1 MLVVLGVAVSGHA
14 PAASPQADESAAG
27 KAVYDGIR
35 AFGLTGG
42 VAEVAG
48 LSLVRDRVEMT
59 FTGTFYFAAPVNGR
73 VTGAVFMGQGM
84 MKAAVPPVEFE
95 REHVRRMLG
104 ADAVDSD
111 FRTAVLRWS
120 DDTFDVIGKAKTD
133 GASTPQAQ
141 RLAADGETR
150 FTTETGANLSARLAA
165 SILNNETPGVFVG
178 QFDGGRRDRFTVLLD
193 HQNRI
198 PLANFRLNGG
208 EKGVIYSYQSALY
221 ANDVWMAFYSTDDY
235 ARRAAVYSD
244 TNDLVDVSHY
254 RLDLDVRDLDSKMGL
269 VARMDLQSRVA
280 GVRAVPFNI
289 GESLSGY
296 QSARL
301 RNQLRMKKA
310 RQGDRELAWVQ
321 EDWEGG
327 FTVFLPSAVPA
338 GERLTIEVELEGDFI
353 RGVDVVPEC
362 FYPFSNETWFPR
374 HGYLDRATFDTTFR
388 HRRRDRIASIG
399 VRLSEAP
406 DPDDKDAF
414 ITRYRMA
421 QPVALSV
428 FAIGPFE
435 RKTQSIQWD
444 NGDPPI
450 PLEFNSVP
458 SRVFPIKEDFI
469 LAELDNSVRYFKAM
483 FGKYPYE
490 GFGAA
495 FHPYGFGQGFPSML
509 MIPPTDRA
517 EKYTYAF
524 IAHETAHQ
532 WWGNI
537 VAWRSYRDQW
547 LSEGFAEYSGLL
559 YTGKRDKNGARSTAE
574 MIKELRDS
582 LRDPPRTS
590 VGVARGRLND
600 IGPIIQGHRLNSS
613 KSYGAYQ
620 ALIYNK
626 GALVLRML
634 HFLLSHPTTG
644 DDSAFTAMMTDFVEK
659 YRNGAASTDNFRE
672 VANAHFA
679 RSPMAQRYGLPHLD
693 WFFQQWIYRT
703 DLPSYQLDYAF
714 KDQPDGSV
722 IITGTVKQENV
733 PEDFFMPLP
742 IVFSFDG
749 NREARTTVKA
759 LGPST
764 PFELKLPGRPR
775 RVELDP
781 HSWVL
786 SERTTTRAR

>member
-1 MLVVLGVAVSGHA
+1 MLVVLGVAGGGHTL
-14 PAASPQADESAAG
+14 PASAQADESAAG
-27 KAVYDGIR
+27 KALYDGIR

-42 VAEVAG
+42 VAEVTG
-48 LSLVRDRVEMT
+48 LPLVRDRVEMT

-73 VTGAVFMGQGM
+73 VTGAVFVGQGT
-84 MKAAVPPVEFE
+84 MKATVPPVEFE
-95 REHVRRMLG
+95 REHVRRMID
-104 ADAVDSD
+104 ADVVESD

-120 DDTFDVIGKAKTD
+120 DDTFDVIGKARQD
-133 GASTPQAQ
+133 GAATPQAQ
-141 RLAADGETR
+141 RLASEGEAR
-150 FTTETGANLSARLAA
+150 WTTETGANVSARLAA
-165 SILNNETPGVFVG
+165 SILNNESPGVFTA
-178 QFDGGRRDRFTVLLD
+178 QFDGGRRDRFTVLID

-198 PLANFRLNGG
+198 PVANFGLNGG

-221 ANDVWMAFYSTDDY
+221 ARDVWMAFYSIDDY
-235 ARRAAVYSD
+235 ARGAAVYSD

-254 RLDLDVRDLDSKMGL
+254 KLDLDVRDFNSKMGL
-269 VARMDLQSRVA
+269 VARMDVQSRVA
-280 GVRAVPFNI
+280 GLRAVSFKI
-289 GESLSGY
+289 GEDLSGY

-301 RNQLRMKKA
+301 RNQLRLKSV
-310 RQGDRELAWVQ
+310 RQGDRELAWAQ

-338 GERLTIEVELEGDFI
+338 GERLTIEAELEGKFI
-353 RGVDVVPEC
+353 DGVNVVPEC
-362 FYPFSNETWFPR
+362 FYPISNVTWLPR

-399 VRLSEAP
+399 VRVSEAP
-406 DPDDKDAF
+406 DPDDKEAF

-428 FAIGPFE
+428 FAIGPFQ
-435 RKTQSIQWD
+435 RKTQSIRWE
-444 NGDPPI
+444 NGSPSI

-458 SRVFPIKEDFI
+458 GRVAQIKDDFI
-469 LAELDNSVRYFKAM
+469 LAELDNSVRYFSAL

-490 GFGAA
+490 GFGAT
-495 FHPYGFGQGFPSML
+495 FHPFPFGQGFPSML
-509 MIPPTDRA
+509 MIPPTDSA
-517 EKYTYAF
+517 ERGVFAF
-524 IAHETAHQ
+524 IAHETSHQ

-559 YTGKRDKNGARSTAE
+559 YTGKRDKDGAKATAD
-574 MIKELRDS
+574 MIKARRES
-582 LRDPPRTS
+582 LRNTPRTS

-600 IGPIIQGHRLNSS
+600 IGPIIQGLRLNSS

-620 ALIYNK
+620 TLIYNK

-644 DDSAFTAMMTDFVEK
+644 DDSAFAAMMSDFVEK
-659 YRNGAASTDNFRE
+659 YRDGAASTDNFRQ

-679 RSPMAQRYGLPHLD
+679 RSPLAQRYGLSNLD

-703 DLPSYQLDYAF
+703 DLPSYTLEYGF
-714 KDQPDGSV
+714 KDKPDGSV
-722 IITGTVKQENV
+722 IISGTVKQDNV
-733 PEDFFMPLP
+733 PADFFMPLP
-742 IVFSFDG
+742 ILLSFDD
-749 NREARTTVKA
+749 NREARTTVRA
-759 LGPST
+759 LGAST

-775 RVELDP
+775 KVELDP

-786 SERTTTRAR
+786 SDRTTTTAR